1 MNVEV
6 GGRTALAEWD
16 TKALFNDF
24 TARVNPR
31 ALGGAVLA
39 GVGLG
44 VTLSVAYLAGGAA
57 RTASVE
63 IPSAHAAI
71 VASPS
76 KVSVD
81 LPRMAVKPAVA
92 ATPVSLRGPAPE
104 PAAPV
109 VEHPHGLGSL
119 DCLTAAVYYEAR
131 GESDRGQAAVAQ
143 VVLNRVRRA
152 GFPKSVCGVVFQGAA
167 AHECQFSFACDG
179 SMRQGREQAAW
190 RRAHTVAQRALDG
203 AVMEEVGES
212 TNFHVARLGQIWGTG
227 LVKVAQVGAHVFYKL
242 TNHGTFVAHD
252 GGSHPAAPS
261 VPETAIPADGGAQP
275 NLILASA
282 VTMKPMGQG
291 GPIGPVSEPASA
303 PAAAAPVTAP
313 AKATGAAAKAA
324 PATTAAVAVSTAP
337 KADS

>member
-6 GGRTALAEWD
+6 GGRFALAEWD

-31 ALGGAVLA
+31 ALGGAILA

-44 VTLSVAYLAGGAA
+44 VTLSFAYLAGGAA
-57 RTASVE
+57 RHANAG
-63 IPSAHAAI
+63 IPSAHLAI
-71 VASPS
+71 AVPAS
-76 KVSVD
+76 KVSID
-81 LPRMAVKPAVA
+81 LPRMPQALA
-92 ATPVSLRGPAPE
+92 ATPVSLRGAAPE
-104 PAAPV
+104 PAAP
-109 VEHPHGLGSL
+109 EADRPHGVGSL

-179 SMRQGREQAAW
+179 SMRQGRETAAW

-203 AVMEEVGES
+203 FVMEEVGDA

-242 TNHGTFVAHD
+242 TNRGTFVAHGD
-252 GGSHPAAPS
+252 SSRPNAPS
-261 VPETAIPADGGAQP
+261 SPEIAIPADGGP
-275 NLILASA
+275 SSNLILASA
-282 VTMKPMGQG
+282 VMMKPLGQG

-303 PAAAAPVTAP
+303 PAATTPAPQP
-313 AKATGAAAKAA
+313 AKTATPAAKAA
-324 PATTAAVAVSTAP
+324 TPAAAVVFTGS
-337 KADS
+337 KAEG